1 MQITE
6 KRILMPGE
14 AEDTQR
20 YRDAYV
26 DADHTGMGDGGRH
39 AVVFKA
45 AGRIQSLVL
54 QEQVAVIDP
63 DIFRDMRR
71 VLQNRLPL
79 SDGDNALFRSE
90 RDQFAKPPDTA
101 EVERLM
107 TLFVESL
114 EREVE
119 ELHANGVRVRFI
131 GERAELGP
139 LLAGA
144 MAATEARTGANQ
156 GLELIIAVAYGGRWD
171 LVQAARRLASAAQS
185 GRLDP
190 AQLDDSVFAGALATA
205 GLPPIDLLVRTGGE
219 QRISNFMLWD
229 LAYSELYFSTCLWP
243 EFDRAELERA
253 FEFYASRQRRFG
265 LTGQQVGSG
274 AC

>member
-1 MQITE
+1 MVANSLRPTD
-6 KRILMPGE
+6 E
-14 AEDTQR
+14 AAVPRHVAIIMDGNGRWAEQR
-20 YRDAYV
+20 GLPRSAG
-26 DADHTGMGDGGRH
+26 HEGGVEPVR
-39 AVVFKA
+39 ATVKA
-45 AGRIQSLVL
+45 AAEVGVQTLTLFAFSS
-54 QEQVAVIDP
+54 EN
-63 DIFRDMRR
+63 F
-71 VLQNRLPL
+71 NRP
-79 SDGDNALFRSE
+79 A
-90 RDQFAKPPDTA
+90 A

-190 AQLDDSVFAGALATA
+190 AQIDDSVFAGALATA

-229 LAYSELYFSTCLWP
+229 LAYSELYFTERLWP
-243 EFDRAELERA
+243 EFDRKEFELA
-253 FEFYASRQRRFG
+253 LDYFASRQRRFG
-265 LTGQQVGSG
+265 MIGRQIGMS